1 MKRRVIVLLFLVA
14 AACASVPPAAQA
26 PAQNPVHIVIV
37 GTTDVHG
44 WVAGHQRDNPPYGGM
59 PVLASY
65 LNALRAANQNRVLV
79 VDSGDLYQGTL
90 ESNLFEGEPI
100 TLAYNAIGYTAAA
113 VGNHEFDYGPVG
125 PDSVVRH
132 PDQDPL
138 GALKKNAQLAKYTFL
153 SANLVDK
160 MTGDTPKWAKK
171 SIIVEVAGVKVGIIG
186 LSTPDTPATTVA
198 ANITSLDFTDP
209 APAATREAQQL
220 RALGAEMVIVIAHMG
235 GKCSDLNDINDVASC
250 EPDQEA
256 MRFLRAIPPGT
267 IDAYFAGHTHQQV
280 RHVINGV
287 PVVQALAY
295 SHSFSTIDFWVD
307 HAAHKVTKSEMR
319 PHTMLCTVVFTG
331 SETCDP
337 RRAPKGV
344 TTLVPRV
351 FEGTTITADAKV
363 AAIID
368 PYMKRVEA
376 KRNEKTGITTATK
389 LTRDYEHESQVGDLL
404 ADALRDWAK
413 ADFAMVNSGGIRTDI
428 RAGELT
434 YSDFFEVQPFD
445 NYPAVVQITGAQIA
459 EILKI
464 TTASDRGL
472 VQVSGLRYTK
482 DNHKLTSLTDSS
494 GNPLDPDKLYRLA
507 TIDFLANGGD
517 GWIAVTSKIPPERI
531 SIDQSRTM
539 RDAVIEAVSKWP
551 QPVNVKVEGRV
562 TVVEPPK

>member
-1 MKRRVIVLLFLVA
+1 MKRRVIVLLFLLA
-14 AACASVPPAAQA
+14 AACASAPPAAQG
-26 PAQNPVHIVIV
+26 PVHVVIV

-44 WVAGHQRDNPPYGGM
+44 WLAGHQRDNPSYGGL

-65 LNALRAANQNRVLV
+65 VNALRAANQNRVLV

-113 VGNHEFDYGPVG
+113 IGNHEFDYGPVG
-125 PDSVVRH
+125 PDPVPRH

-138 GALKKNAQLAKYTFL
+138 GALKHNVQLAKFQFL
-153 SANLVDK
+153 SANIVDK
-160 MTGDTPKWAKK
+160 TTHDTPSWEKR
-171 SIIVEVAGVKVGIIG
+171 SIITNVDGVKIGIIG
-186 LSTPDTPATTVA
+186 LTTPDTPATTVG

-209 APAATREAQQL
+209 AAAAVREAKHL
-220 RALGAEMVIVIAHMG
+220 RDAGADAVIVIAHMG
-235 GKCSDLNDINDVASC
+235 GKCSDMNDVNDVASC
-250 EPDQEA
+250 EPDHEV

-267 IDAYFAGHTHQQV
+267 IDGYFAGHTHQQV
-280 RHVINGV
+280 RQIINGV

-295 SHSFSTIDFWVD
+295 GHSFSAIDFWID
-307 HAAHKVTKSEMR
+307 PAAHKVTKSELR
-319 PHTMLCTVVFTG
+319 SHTMLCTQVFTG
-331 SETCDP
+331 TDTCDP
-337 RRAPKGV
+337 RRAPKDV

-351 FEGTTITADAKV
+351 FEGVTITPDAKV
-363 AAIID
+363 AALID
-368 PYMKRVEA
+368 PYMKKVEA

-404 ADALRDWAK
+404 ADALRDFTK
-413 ADFAMVNSGGIRTDI
+413 ADFAMVNSGGIRTDLRQGDLI
-428 RAGELT
+428 
-434 YSDFFEVQPFD
+434 YSDFFEMQPFD

-459 EILKI
+459 DILKI

-482 DNHKLTSLTDSS
+482 DNHKLTALTDAG

-531 SIDQSRTM
+531 SIDQSHPM
-539 RDAVIEAVSKWP
+539 RDAIIEAVKKWP
-551 QPVNVKVEGRV
+551 QPVNVKLEGRV